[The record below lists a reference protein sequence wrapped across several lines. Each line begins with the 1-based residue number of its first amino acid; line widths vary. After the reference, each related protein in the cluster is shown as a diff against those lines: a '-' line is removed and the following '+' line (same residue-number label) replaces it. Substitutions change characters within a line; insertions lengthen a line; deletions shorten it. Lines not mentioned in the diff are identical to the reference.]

1 MVKPIRIVHLITSLD
16 VGGAEMMLYRL
27 LACLKRSNYESRV
40 ISLLPAGSVG
50 EKIAEQGV
58 PVLSLGMAPG
68 QPSLGAFSRLVK
80 ELRQFQPDILQT
92 WLYHADLMGLF
103 AGRLAGVPDVIW
115 NLRASDADMSRYRPL
130 SGWTLRACARL
141 ASRPRAVI
149 TNSTAGRIHHEKIG
163 YKPRRWVLISNG
175 VDIERFKPDLSAR
188 SAVRL
193 ELGLD
198 ADTFLIG
205 YIARYD
211 PLKDHLT
218 FLRAAGHLTERY
230 PDAHFLLCGLNISW
244 DNHELVSFIDSNRL
258 RPRVH
263 LLGSRD
269 DIPRITA
276 ALDIATSASISEGF
290 SNVIVEAMACG
301 VPCVVTN
308 VGDSAD
314 IVGETGVV
322 VQPSD
327 PLALA
332 EGWMQLINA
341 SNAEQKKLGNADRQ
355 RVRQRFSL
363 DRITRQY
370 EDLYQ
375 NIVLV
380 RRMVY
385 KKS

>member
-1 MVKPIRIVHLITSLD
+1 
-16 VGGAEMMLYRL
+16 MMLYRL
-27 LACLKRSNYESRV
+27 LTRIEQSDYQSRV
-40 ISLLPAGSVG
+40 ISLLTAGPIG
-50 EKIAEQGV
+50 EKIAEQGI
-58 PVLSLGMAPG
+58 PVLSLGMTPG
-68 QPSLGAFSRLVK
+68 KPSLGAFFHLVR

-103 AGRLAGVPDVIW
+103 AGRLSGVPDVIW

-141 ASRPRAVI
+141 SSRPRAVV
-149 TNSTAGRIHHEKIG
+149 TNSAAGRIHHEKIG
-163 YKPRRWVLISNG
+163 YKPRRWVLIPNG
-175 VDIERFKPDLSAR
+175 VDIERFKPDPSAR

-218 FLRAAGHLTERY
+218 FLRAAGQLIERY
-230 PDAHFLLCGLNISW
+230 PVAHFLLCGMNITW
-244 DNHELVSFIDSNRL
+244 DNQALVRLVDSNGL
-258 RPRVH
+258 RERIH

-269 DIPRITA
+269 DMPLITS
-276 ALDIATSASISEGF
+276 ALDAATSASISEGF

-301 VPCVVTN
+301 VPCVVTD
-308 VGDSAD
+308 VGDSAA
-314 IVGETGVV
+314 ILGETGVV

-341 SNAEQKKLGNADRQ
+341 SNAERKKLGDDARQ

-375 NIVLV
+375 SVHFSGN
-380 RRMVY
+380 
-385 KKS
+385 